1 MAVRYANWVTDQV
14 IQRELYQNIG
24 SSMLAIFI
32 TVLLFLGSFRGALFV
47 IFCVFATVTEVA
59 GFMYFLGLTID
70 VITCNSLVVSIGLC
84 VDFSAHIAHGFISRA
99 GTRDERVV
107 QTMTKVP
114 VANKECLK
122 ACNFLFVPTKNL
134 TQSTAGFRLSP
145 QIGPAVMNGGLST
158 MLAFILLSTSDTYVF
173 LSFFKVNNI
182 LLFTKPTNLSNE
194 NN

>member
-114 VANKECLK
+114 VTNKECLK
-122 ACNFLFVPTKNL
+122 AYNSSYCC
-134 TQSTAGFRLSP
+134 RLR
-145 QIGPAVMNGGLST
+145 I
-158 MLAFILLSTSDTYVF
+158 
-173 LSFFKVNNI
+173 
-182 LLFTKPTNLSNE
+182 
-194 NN
+194 